1 MGVAI
6 YSQEFKTERLNRSS
20 KAGIPFGKLPHGS
33 AFEQV
38 DLHMAQG
45 SRREIPGLQ
54 ARRKRR
60 SPSSRKY
67 PTQSRAQTHQR
78 RARYFAKSRRVLCQ
92 GIRVR
97 YAFIR
102 DHRNEFSVA
111 AQCRVLRVHRSGF
124 YLWLKNP
131 SSTRAKEDDK
141 LVSMI
146 KAAHEESSGT
156 YGSPRI
162 CREIRESGALCGENR
177 VARLMK
183 EHGIRPRGGI
193 DGQISISR
201 PSLVTP
207 NRLNQDFNVPG
218 PDRVWVTDITYIATS
233 EGWLYLAVV
242 IDLFSRRVVG
252 WSMSSTIT
260 TDLAITALNGA
271 LWRRRPNHRVTV
283 HSDQGSQF
291 SSDAWNRFCRDHKLD
306 RSMSRRGNCY
316 DNAVV
321 ESFFS
326 SLKKE
331 RVRGRTY
338 LTREEARADI
348 FDYIEAFYNRSRR
361 HSKLGMLSPVE
372 FEEVKIGI

>member
-1 MGVAI
+1 
-6 YSQEFKTERLNRSS
+6 
-20 KAGIPFGKLPHGS
+20 
-33 AFEQV
+33 
-38 DLHMAQG
+38 
-45 SRREIPGLQ
+45 
-54 ARRKRR
+54 
-60 SPSSRKY
+60 
-67 PTQSRAQTHQR
+67 
-78 RARYFAKSRRVLCQ
+78 
-92 GIRVR
+92 
-97 YAFIR
+97 
-102 DHRNEFSVA
+102 VA

-124 YLWLKNP
+124 YSWLKNP
-131 SSTRAKEDDK
+131 SSTRAKDDEK

-162 CREIRESGALCGENR
+162 CQEIRESGALCGENR

-183 EHGIRPRGGI
+183 EHGITAHRRYRRPNYRF
-193 DGQISISR
+193 SR

-207 NRLNQDFNVPG
+207 NRLNQDFDVPG
-218 PDRVWVTDITYIATS
+218 PDRVWATDITYIATS

-260 TDLAITALNGA
+260 SDLAITALHGA
-271 LWRRRPNHRVTV
+271 LWRRRPIHRVTV

-291 SSDAWNRFCRDHKLD
+291 SSDAWNRFCRDHNLD

-348 FDYIEAFYNRSRR
+348 FDYIEAFYNRRRR
-361 HSKLGMLSPVE
+361 HSKLGMLSPAE
-372 FEEVKIGI
+372 FEEVKIGV